1 MKRLIS
7 FVTVLVICLSLA
19 CPAFATTVV
28 IDVAPSINA
37 KGAPSATFSF
47 RDANGELVDIT
58 SCVVVSSVLD
68 AKNKTTDITQEE
80 RDLLLDLYDDL
91 SDGSMTVP
99 VKAGYAIRDLIDVSF
114 KFEACREVADHN
126 RKDLQLK
133 EEGVV
138 LVADFELGVAAGTQV
153 AVQTYIDGEWKDIES
168 VEVLANGVVR
178 CVFEDICPV
187 VFAVKASADAANP
200 DTGDTAGNNM
210 MLYVGIMAACA
221 AGLVALV
228 VLRRKNAK

>member
-1 MKRLIS
+1 MKRILSLI
-7 FVTVLVICLSLA
+7 TVLVICLSLA

-28 IDVAPSINA
+28 VNVAPSVSA
-37 KGAPSATFSF
+37 KGAPPATFSF
-47 RDANGELVDIT
+47 RDANGNVVTTD
-58 SCVVVSSVLD
+58 CVVVSSVLD

-80 RDLLLDLYDDL
+80 RDLLLDIYDDL
-91 SDGSMTVP
+91 SDGSMVVP
-99 VKAGYAIRDLIDVSF
+99 VKAGYAIRDLVDVSF
-114 KFEACREVADHN
+114 KYEACRQVPEHN

-138 LVADFELGVAAGTQV
+138 LIGDFVLGVADNVQV
-153 AVQTYIDGEWKDIES
+153 AALTYIDGEWVEVES
-168 VEVLANGVVR
+168 VEMLGNGIVR

-187 VFAVKASADAANP
+187 VFAVKTAGNASNP
-200 DTGDTAGNNM
+200 DTGDAAGNNM
-210 MLYVGIMAACA
+210 MIWVGVMAACA